1 MYCKCSMPHASS
13 ANGTINIR
21 PYSAVFCVSVM
32 SFFVISFDILQTI
45 NISFYVMFVW
55 LFIRIK
61 EIWSGS
67 ESVRELESVPLS
79 ETTGIGDA
87 LKNLLKELRV

>member
-1 MYCKCSMPHASS
+1 
-13 ANGTINIR
+13 
-21 PYSAVFCVSVM
+21 
-32 SFFVISFDILQTI
+32 
-45 NISFYVMFVW
+45 MFVW

-79 ETTGIGDA
+79 ETTGSYNTAIGDA

>member
-1 MYCKCSMPHASS
+1 
-13 ANGTINIR
+13 
-21 PYSAVFCVSVM
+21 
-32 SFFVISFDILQTI
+32 
-45 NISFYVMFVW
+45 MFVW

>member
-1 MYCKCSMPHASS
+1 MP
-13 ANGTINIR
+13 NPIIITTPII
-21 PYSAVFCVSVM
+21 AVCCVSFCDT
-32 SFFVISFDILQTI
+32 SFFFDILQTI